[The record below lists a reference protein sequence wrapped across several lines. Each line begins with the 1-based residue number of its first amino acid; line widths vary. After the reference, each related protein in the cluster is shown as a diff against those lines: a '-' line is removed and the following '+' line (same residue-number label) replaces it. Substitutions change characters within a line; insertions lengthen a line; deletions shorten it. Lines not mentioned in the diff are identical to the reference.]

1 MSNATLY
8 LIAVLIWGS
17 TWYAIEFQ
25 LGVVEPE
32 VSIVY
37 RYFTAAVLLF
47 AWSAIRGL
55 RLRFEWQAHL
65 WFALLGILLFGLN
78 YVLAYRAQ
86 VTITSALCAI
96 AFSMI
101 LWMNIVNARIF
112 FGVRASPQVMVG
124 AMLGVAGVLTLFGPH
139 IATLSVNDSVLGGL
153 ALAVLG
159 ALSASLGNIASQHVQ
174 KLKLPIVQTNAWGML
189 YGALF
194 TSGYVVFMGY
204 DFSFDASPSY
214 VISLLYLVMFG
225 SIIAFGAYLTLV
237 GRIGAHRA
245 GYATVMFPVVAL
257 ALSHLFEGLEFDA
270 PTIAGSLMAVFGN
283 LLVMSS
289 SARARGKANSRS
301 RESSLENKL
310 TCGRI
315 APAPPSQ
322 PT

>member
-1 MSNATLY
+1 MNNATLY

-17 TWYAIEFQ
+17 TWFAIEFQ

-37 RYFTAAVLLF
+37 RYLMASALLF
-47 AWSAIRGL
+47 VWSAIRGL
-55 RLRFEWQAHL
+55 RLRFEWRAHL
-65 WFALLGILLFGLN
+65 WFVLLGILLFGLN

-112 FGVRASPQVMVG
+112 FGVRATPQVMVG
-124 AMLGVAGVLTLFGPH
+124 AMLGVAGVLTLFGPN
-139 IATLSVNDSVLGGL
+139 IATLSLSDSVLGGL

-159 ALSASLGNIASQHVQ
+159 ALSASFGNMASQHVQ
-174 KLKLPIVQTNAWGML
+174 NQQLPVVQSNAWGML
-189 YGALF
+189 YGALW
-194 TSGYVVFMGY
+194 TGGYVVFQGY
-204 DFSFDASPSY
+204 EFAFDTSPSY
-214 VISLLYLVMFG
+214 VLSMLYLVLFG
-225 SIIAFGAYLTLV
+225 SIVAFGAYLTLI

-270 PTIAGSLMAVFGN
+270 PTIAGSLMAVCGN

-289 SARARGKANSRS
+289 PSRS
-301 RESSLENKL
+301 RGKGLFAGQESSLENKL

-322 PT
+322 TT